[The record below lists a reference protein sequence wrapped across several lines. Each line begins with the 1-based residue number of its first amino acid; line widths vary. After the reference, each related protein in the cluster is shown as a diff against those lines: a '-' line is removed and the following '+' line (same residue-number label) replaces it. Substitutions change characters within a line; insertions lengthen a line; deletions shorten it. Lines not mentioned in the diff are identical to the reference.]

1 MPVDLTFLR
10 PGLDTENFKSPLTES
25 ECKIYL
31 IVTLSFA
38 LTFCVLS
45 ATIVMVACY
54 KRYRETKV
62 HDRRKRRE
70 AEELDQMSKADV
82 KSVSSFHQQ
91 KEMNGLEDQPGY
103 PQVLIP
109 NDPSRG
115 GFSYTA
121 QQNHYQQNQKPV
133 TVHSVKR
140 RDKAKTEEKNIKYG
154 IGQRQGAFICAFIIN
169 YRGLL
174 NAECCNRISS

>member
-1 MPVDLTFLR
+1 MSNNSTDNLLGKTKDWEENLELKIQMPVDLLR
-10 PGLDTENFKSPLTES
+10 PGLDTENFKSLLTES

-31 IVTLSFA
+31 IVTLSVS
-38 LTFCVLS
+38 LSFCVLS
-45 ATIVMVACY
+45 ATIMMVACY

-62 HDRRKRRE
+62 QDRRKRRE
-70 AEELDQMSKADV
+70 AKELDQMSKV

-109 NDPSRG
+109 NYPLRG

-121 QQNHYQQNQKPV
+121 QQNHYQQNQ
-133 TVHSVKR
+133 
-140 RDKAKTEEKNIKYG
+140 
-154 IGQRQGAFICAFIIN
+154 
-169 YRGLL
+169 
-174 NAECCNRISS
+174 RISFQRISKQTSLKLAPS